1 MPKEIW
7 LTIVW
12 DEMSISM
19 SSYTVTRMELEE
31 MVDNYNYQGQLHFFT
46 YVPMEIMRQWLW
58 DVYAREPYEII
69 VEKTFY

>member
-7 LTIVW
+7 LTILW

-19 SSYTVTRMELEE
+19 SSYTVTKMELEE
-31 MVDNYNYQGQLHFFT
+31 MVDNYNHQGQIDLFT
-46 YVPMEIMRQWLW
+46 YVPKEIMRQWLW

-69 VEKTFY
+69 VEKTIW